1 MVRKLIALAMIAA
14 PLLAQSYA
22 THGDA
27 ALAGYIEQAIERNP
41 ALSESVARYR
51 AALQRIPQ
59 VTSLPDPMLDVRND
73 IRSPETRVGPQMIML
88 SISQQFPWFGKLD
101 ERGKVAAKEADA
113 VRQLYEVRKAEIVR
127 QVKLAYFDVAFVDRA
142 LRIREEESALLDH
155 FATLAEARYS
165 QGVGLQQAVVKLQAE
180 ITRVRSE
187 IENLKR
193 QRVDAEAALNALLD
207 RSPTTPVPPV
217 ELRRPASPP
226 LDLETLYARGR
237 DNRPELKAQ
246 FAEIEMNEKRIHAA
260 RKEYWPDVTI
270 GAGYTNVAPRRDEP
284 GRMNPPPDN
293 GKDIYNVV
301 VGINIPIRRRKRDAA
316 VMEAT
321 EDFLAAREGYRGAT
335 IGIEASI
342 RAIAFRLRTIAE
354 QASLYEKVL
363 LPQTEQALS
372 STEAAYST
380 GSLGVLELLDS
391 ERMLLDARLGLAQ
404 FESDQWKTMAE
415 MERAIGSPFPEATP

>member
-1 MVRKLIALAMIAA
+1 MFQRLMVCCLIGA

-22 THGDA
+22 TNGDA
-27 ALAGYIEQAIERNP
+27 ALTGYIEQAIERNP
-41 ALSESVARYR
+41 ALSESVAKYR

-59 VTSLPDPMLDVRND
+59 VTSLPDPMFDIRND
-73 IRSPETRVGPQMIML
+73 IRSPETRVGPQMMML

-113 VRQLYEVRKAEIVR
+113 VREMYDVRKAEIVR

-142 LRIREEESALLDH
+142 IRIRAEESELLDH

-187 IENLKR
+187 MEDLKR

-207 RSPTTPVPPV
+207 RPPTTPVPPV
-217 ELRRPASPP
+217 ALHRPTSP
-226 LDLETLYARGR
+226 LVDLESLFAKGR
-237 DNRPELKAQ
+237 DNRPELKVQ

-260 RKEYWPDVTI
+260 RKEYWPDFTV
-270 GAGYTNVAPRRDEP
+270 GAGYVNVAPRQDMP

-293 GKDIYNVV
+293 GKDIYNFM

-321 EDFLAAREGYRGAT
+321 EDFLAAREGYRGST
-335 IGIEASI
+335 INIEASI
-342 RAIAFRLRTIAE
+342 RAIAFRLRTITE
-354 QASLYEKVL
+354 QMSLYEKVL

-391 ERMLLDARLGLAQ
+391 ERMLLDVRLGLAQ

-415 MERAIGSPFPEATP
+415 MERATGSAFPEERP